1 MLRVYIFCISIR
13 MKQLINQFSIQLN
26 KTVLEKE
33 LYIEKKKGFEL
44 EKKFSRIIISLIYR
58 NDKTYLSE

>member
-13 MKQLINQFSIQLN
+13 MKQLINQFSIQFN

-33 LYIEKKKGFEL
+33 FYIEKKFEL

>member
-13 MKQLINQFSIQLN
+13 MKQLINQFSIQFN

-33 LYIEKKKGFEL
+33 LYIEKKKVLNWKKSFL
-44 EKKFSRIIISLIYR
+44 E
-58 NDKTYLSE
+58 